1 MSQRILFVPGT
12 PGHGAWTLPQRHL
25 PETSPRLRLGQLG
38 QAFRVCGTGATTME
52 YGEARE
58 FDPDWILVCLDKR
71 CAALSG
77 HFFGS
82 SCLW

>member
-1 MSQRILFVPGT
+1 
-12 PGHGAWTLPQRHL
+12 
-25 PETSPRLRLGQLG
+25 
-38 QAFRVCGTGATTME
+38 ME

-77 HFFGS
+77 HFLGAHVYGN
-82 SCLW
+82 L